1 MTLFNPYYFAEQ
13 NVNKG
18 VIDTEESIY
27 KGQGLTSFLWNVEK
41 YNGENVNKN
50 KNTLAQKIIRAPIE
64 TSGYMNSPPDELY

>member
-1 MTLFNPYYFAEQ
+1 MTLFDPYYFVEQ

-41 YNGENVNKN
+41 YKGENVNKN
-50 KNTLAQKIIRAPIE
+50 KNTLLRKIIRAPIE
-64 TSGYMNSPPDELY
+64 TSGYLKKTISKI